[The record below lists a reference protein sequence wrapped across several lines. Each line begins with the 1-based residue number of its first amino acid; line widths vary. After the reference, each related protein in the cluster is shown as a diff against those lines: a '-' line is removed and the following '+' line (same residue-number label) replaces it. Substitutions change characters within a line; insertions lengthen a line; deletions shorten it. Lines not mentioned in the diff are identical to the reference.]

1 MEYINVG
8 VNRYF
13 CYKYVG
19 DGRRAWLSS
28 VSEKKYRRHES
39 PLPISVNPVAIFMK
53 KSWQIHLVIIKSVIF
68 AKKEILWMLLVA
80 TGLAFVLG

>member
-1 MEYINVG
+1 MLVMG
-8 VNRYF
+8 GAPGF
-13 CYKYVG
+13 L
-19 DGRRAWLSS
+19 LS
-28 VSEKKYRRHES
+28 VKKYRRHES
-39 PLPISVNPVAIFMK
+39 PLPISVSPVAIFMK